1 MSRQLWRKKG
11 PGDGYHGVTCNGGR
25 VHHCDVVATFMQN
38 GTGEAWYPEF
48 RCGKHLPD
56 EGIMDIYTTSHEMML
71 RDALMDTF
79 IANLQRD
86 GITLDRGAVVRLH
99 YAKLDGRLR

>member
-1 MSRQLWRKKG
+1 
-11 PGDGYHGVTCNGGR
+11 
-25 VHHCDVVATFMQN
+25 
-38 GTGEAWYPEF
+38 
-48 RCGKHLPD
+48 
-56 EGIMDIYTTSHEMML
+56 MDIYTTSHEMML